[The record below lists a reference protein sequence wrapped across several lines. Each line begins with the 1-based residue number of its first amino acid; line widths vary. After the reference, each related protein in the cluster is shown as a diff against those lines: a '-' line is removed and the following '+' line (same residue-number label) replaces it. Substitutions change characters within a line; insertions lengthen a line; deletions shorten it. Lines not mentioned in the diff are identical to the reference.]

1 MQFQWYYGGFNFGET
16 ENSKTMKRAKIH
28 WAMAALFMFTLN
40 VSKAQMKTENLVTAW
55 DAMTKMV
62 VETAKAM
69 PEVNYSFKPTEELRD
84 FAEQISHT
92 SGANYLFASVV
103 KLNTPDPNPVTDTK
117 KKNEVIQQLQG
128 SFAFIR
134 DGMEKLKEEDLKEEI
149 EFFGNK
155 MSRLQSILIMTSHL
169 QREHGKSTIY
179 TRLKGI
185 APGPTGGW

>member
-1 MQFQWYYGGFNFGET
+1 
-16 ENSKTMKRAKIH
+16 MKKMIVKGC
-28 WAMAALFMFTLN
+28 FTLLLL
-40 VSKAQMKTENLVTAW
+40 VSFGTSKAQVKKESMLTAW
-55 DAMTKMV
+55 DSMTKMV

-69 PEVNYSFKPTEELRD
+69 PEEHYTFKPTSELRD
-84 FAEQISHT
+84 FSEQMAHT

-103 KLNTPDPNPVTDTK
+103 KLNSPDPNPVTGTK
-117 KKNEVIQQLQG
+117 VKKEVISQMEG

-134 DGMEKLKEEDLKEEI
+134 SGMEKLKEEDLAEEI

-179 TRLKGI
+179 TRLKGV
-185 APGPTGGW
+185 APGPSGGW

>member
-1 MQFQWYYGGFNFGET
+1 
-16 ENSKTMKRAKIH
+16 
-28 WAMAALFMFTLN
+28 
-40 VSKAQMKTENLVTAW
+40 MKTSKIKELCCVLLVCSFYGVQAQVKKENVLAAW
-55 DAMTKMV
+55 DSMTKMV

-69 PEVNYSFKPTEELRD
+69 PEEHYSFKPTEELRD
-84 FAEQISHT
+84 FAEQMAHT

-103 KLNTPDPNPVTDTK
+103 KLETPDPSPVTDTK
-117 KKNEVIQQLQG
+117 MKKELVTQMED

-134 DGMEKLKEEDLKEEI
+134 SGIQNLNGHDLEEEI

-179 TRLKGI
+179 TRLKGV
-185 APGPTGGW
+185 APGPSGGW

>member
-1 MQFQWYYGGFNFGET
+1 MK
-16 ENSKTMKRAKIH
+16 KTMIKGYL
-28 WAMAALFMFTLN
+28 ALLFVLFFSY
-40 VSKAQMKTENLVTAW
+40 SKAQVKTENLVTAW
-55 DAMTKMV
+55 DDMTKMV

-69 PEVNYSFKPTEELRD
+69 PEVHYTFKPTTELRD
-84 FAEQISHT
+84 FAEQIAHT

-103 KLNTPDPNPVTDTK
+103 KLQAPDPNPVTETK
-117 KKNEVIQQLQG
+117 KKKEVVKQTEN

-134 DGMEKLKEEDLKEEI
+134 LGMQKLSQEDLAEEI
-149 EFFGNK
+149 EFFGKK

-179 TRLKGI
+179 TRLKGV

>member
-1 MQFQWYYGGFNFGET
+1 
-16 ENSKTMKRAKIH
+16 
-28 WAMAALFMFTLN
+28 
-40 VSKAQMKTENLVTAW
+40 MKTIKIKKLLCVVMLISFCGAQAQIKKENVLKAW
-55 DAMTKMV
+55 DNMTKMV

-69 PEVNYSFKPTEELRD
+69 PEEHYEFKPTPELRD
-84 FAEQISHT
+84 FAEQMAHT

-103 KLNTPDPNPVTDTK
+103 KLESPKPNPVTSTK
-117 KKNEVIQQLQG
+117 VKQELIAQMEG

-134 DGMEKLKEEDLKEEI
+134 SGIENLSMQDLGEEI

-155 MSRLQSILIMTSHL
+155 MSRFQSILIMTSHL

-185 APGPTGGW
+185 PPGPSGGW